1 VRRKRITYKI
11 AVPNRNGYTAEGLQ
25 RAISAFYQAHHT
37 LPASIV
43 VSPSAVGV
51 VLDLLDALDLPAMP
65 VAGNGGVL
73 VGEIWMEVAKS

>member
-1 VRRKRITYKI
+1 MPSNKTFHV
-11 AVPNRNGYTAEGLQ
+11 AVPSRNGYTAGGLQ
-25 RAISAFYQAHHT
+25 QAISAFYQAHHT

-43 VSPSAVGV
+43 VSPGAVGV
-51 VLDLLDALDLPAMP
+51 IRDLLDALDLPAMP